1 MITETGRVL
10 EVEGDWAW
18 VVCRRQ
24 AECARCAEGR
34 GCGGG
39 VLGKLLGDRLH
50 KVRAATG
57 ALAIS
62 PGDHVRIGLG
72 EDAVLRAAAAV
83 YLVPLL
89 AALAGGVAVA
99 TAAGGGD
106 LAAISGAAAGL
117 FLGLGW
123 ARRYGRRL
131 AADAALQPVILGL
144 AEGAG
149 CAARVASEDFA
160 RKAAP

>member
-18 VVCRRQ
+18 VACRRQ
-24 AECARCAEGR
+24 VECARCAEGR

-57 ALAIS
+57 SVAVE
-62 PGDHVRIGLG
+62 PGDQVVIGLG
-72 EDAVLRAAAAV
+72 EDAVMRAAAAV

-89 AALAGGVAVA
+89 LALAGGVAVA
-99 TAAGGGD
+99 TLAGGGD
-106 LAAISGAAAGL
+106 LAALAGAVGGL
-117 FLGLGW
+117 VLGLGW
-123 ARRYGRRL
+123 ARGYSRRH
-131 AADAALQPVILGL
+131 AADTSLQPVILRL
-144 AEGAG
+144 TDGAG
-149 CAARVASEDFA
+149 CAGQSL
-160 RKAAP
+160 

>member
-10 EVEGDWAW
+10 EVDGDWAW
-18 VVCRRQ
+18 IACQRQ
-24 AECARCAEGR
+24 VECPRCAEGR

-57 ALAIS
+57 SVAVE
-62 PGDHVRIGLG
+62 PGDQVRIGLG

-89 AALAGGVAVA
+89 AALAMGA
-99 TAAGGGD
+99 TAAAMTGGGD
-106 LAAISGAAAGL
+106 VAAIAGAAAGL

-123 ARRYGRRL
+123 ARRYGRRM

-144 AEGAG
+144 ADGEG
-149 CAARVASEDFA
+149 CAGR
-160 RKAAP
+160 APA

>member
-10 EVEGDWAW
+10 EVDGDWAW
-18 VVCRRQ
+18 VACRRQ

-57 ALAIS
+57 AVRVF
-62 PGDHVRIGLG
+62 PGDQVRIGLG

-89 AALAGGVAVA
+89 AALAGGVAAA
-99 TAAGGGD
+99 TVAGGGD
-106 LAAISGAAAGL
+106 LPAIAGAATGL
-117 FLGLGW
+117 LLGLGW

-131 AADAALQPVILGL
+131 AADAAWQPVILGL
-144 AEGAG
+144 ADGEG
-149 CAARVASEDFA
+149 CAGRVRGEEFVRQAL
-160 RKAAP
+160 P

>member
-10 EVEGDWAW
+10 EVDGDWAW
-18 VVCRRQ
+18 VACRRQ
-24 AECARCAEGR
+24 VECPRCAEGR

-57 ALAIS
+57 SVAVE
-62 PGDHVRIGLG
+62 PGDQVLIGLG

-83 YLVPLL
+83 YLVPLV
-89 AALAGGVAVA
+89 AALAVGA
-99 TAAGGGD
+99 TAATITGGGD
-106 LAAISGAAAGL
+106 LAAIAGAAAGL
-117 FLGLGW
+117 ILGLGW
-123 ARRYGRRL
+123 ARRYGRRV

-144 AEGAG
+144 AAGEG
-149 CAARVASEDFA
+149 CAGR
-160 RKAAP
+160 APA

>member
-10 EVEGDWAW
+10 EVADGWAW
-18 VVCRRQ
+18 VACRRQ
-24 AECARCAEGR
+24 VECARCAEGR

-57 ALAIS
+57 SVAVA
-62 PGDHVRIGLG
+62 PGDQVLIGLG

-89 AALAGGVAVA
+89 LALAGGVAAV
-99 TAAGGGD
+99 TLAGGGD
-106 LAAISGAAAGL
+106 LAALLGAVAGL
-117 FLGLGW
+117 ALGLGW
-123 ARRYGRRL
+123 ARGYSRRH
-131 AADAALQPVILGL
+131 AADAALQPVILRL
-144 AEGAG
+144 TDGAG
-149 CAARVASEDFA
+149 CAGAR
-160 RKAAP
+160 R

>member
-18 VVCRRQ
+18 VACRRQ
-24 AECARCAEGR
+24 VECQRCAEGR

-57 ALAIS
+57 AVAVE
-62 PGDHVRIGLG
+62 PGDQVLIGLG
-72 EDAVLRAAAAV
+72 EDAVMRAAAAV

-89 AALAGGVAVA
+89 LALAGGVAA
-99 TAAGGGD
+99 TTLAGGGD
-106 LAAISGAAAGL
+106 LAALAGAVAGL
-117 FLGLGW
+117 VLGLGW
-123 ARRYGRRL
+123 ARSYSRRH
-131 AADAALQPVILGL
+131 AADSSLQPVILRL
-144 AEGAG
+144 TDGAG
-149 CAARVASEDFA
+149 CAGRAS
-160 RKAAP
+160 